1 MSRRLVIGVG
11 LILLC
16 AVKPVFGSTAMKGGF
31 EIGEAQKML
40 ALCINL
46 NGDGLTIDADKQVP
60 SDWESIFDSDPKRN
74 EKAQGFGPFDN
85 RWKLWKNKKQDGV
98 YALVIRGTIPSRDSI
113 KEDLLA
119 TSIPAKGIQLLDT
132 DQNPL
137 GKKRGVVFSLAKT
150 DHAEVHV
157 GFAYGLA
164 VMLFD
169 RDRGI
174 LNQLSQLPAGSQIY
188 ITGHSQGAALATLAH
203 AFLNHALTGSD
214 DKNSFGLK
222 GKNFSLKSYVFAQ
235 PKPGNWQFAMDFAEG
250 IGNQDLAYTI
260 NNTSDWVPQVPLS
273 IQLVSETLQPI
284 ATASGHWFANS
295 ALNFLAR
302 IRRSASSQVSKLTN
316 YKENITKNFDDRYF
330 VDAGQFSQ
338 TGYGGSSLDYMPVGN
353 LRAFR
358 PKNDMKAGDGDLF
371 WEHHLARYKE
381 LLDALQKAK

>member
-1 MSRRLVIGVG
+1 
-11 LILLC
+11 
-16 AVKPVFGSTAMKGGF
+16 MKGGF
-31 EIGEAQKML
+31 EMSEAQTML
-40 ALCINL
+40 ELCINL
-46 NGDGLTIDADKQVP
+46 NGDGLKIDAGKLVP
-60 SDWESIFDSDPKRN
+60 SDWESIFDSDLNRN
-74 EKAQGFGPFDN
+74 EKERGFGPFEN
-85 RWKLWKNKKQDGV
+85 RWKLWKNKRQDGI

-119 TSIPAKGIQLLDT
+119 TSVPAAGIQLLDT
-132 DQNPL
+132 GQNLL
-137 GKKRGVVFSLAKT
+137 GKKRGVVFSLAET

-174 LNQLSQLPAGSQIY
+174 LNQLRPLPAGSQIY

-203 AFLNHALTGSD
+203 AFLNNALNGSD
-214 DKNSFGLK
+214 NKNSFGLK
-222 GKNFSLKSYVFAQ
+222 GKNFFLKSYVFAQ
-235 PKPGNWQFAMDFAEG
+235 PKPGNWQFAMDFAEV
-250 IGNQDLAYTI
+250 IGNQGLAYTI

-316 YKENITKNFDDRYF
+316 YKENITKNFDGRYF
-330 VDAGQFSQ
+330 IDASQFSQ
-338 TGYGGSSLDYMPVGN
+338 AGYGGSSLDYMLAGN
-353 LRAFR
+353 LIAFR
-358 PKNDMKAGDGDLF
+358 PTHDMKARDGDMF
-371 WEHHLARYKE
+371 WEHHLAMYKE
-381 LLDALQKAK
+381 LMDTLQRAK